1 MSHLRFESLDP
12 QVIDVEAGNRVFQL
26 REATAQTA
34 CDYQNA
40 VTSCTV
46 YNDKGVRCGVRGLAD
61 ADLLL
66 VSQCLVE
73 LKDGGY
79 HAVSIDEI
87 KSWPDRVKDALFRRI
102 CQMSNINQPDTK
114 EELLE
119 QKAYIEK
126 RLAEIESEE
135 AVKNGSSS
143 SETPAT

>member
-1 MSHLRFESLDP
+1 MKLTFESLDP
-12 QVIDVEAGNRVFQL
+12 QVITVEAGNRVFQL
-26 REATAQTA
+26 REATAQAA

-46 YNDKGVRCGVRGLAD
+46 YNERGIRCGVKGLAD

-66 VSQCLVE
+66 VSRCLVE
-73 LKDGGY
+73 IKDGGY
-79 HAVSIDEI
+79 HAVELEEI
-87 KSWPDRVKDALFRRI
+87 KSWPDRVKNALFNKI

-126 RLAEIESEE
+126 RLKEIENEGV
-135 AVKNGSSS
+135 VKNDSSS
-143 SETPAT
+143 SETPAS